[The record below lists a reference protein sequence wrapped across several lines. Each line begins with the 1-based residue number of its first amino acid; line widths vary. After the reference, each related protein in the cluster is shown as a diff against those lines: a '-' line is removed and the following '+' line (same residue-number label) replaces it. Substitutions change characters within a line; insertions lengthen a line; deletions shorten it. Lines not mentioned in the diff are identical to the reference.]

1 MADQTSGSQGG
12 SSGGSGLQP
21 NVASLLCYLCGWL
34 TGLIFLLIEK
44 DNKDVK
50 FHAWNAIAIDV
61 AFLAV
66 YIGLTILGV
75 IFAYIAAPLAMITGL
90 LNLVVWLGYI
100 GLKIFLMVKAYN
112 NQKIKLPVIGDFVEK
127 QAAK

>member
-1 MADQTSGSQGG
+1 MADQTSGSQ

-44 DNKDVK
+44 DNRDVK
-50 FHAWNAIAIDV
+50 YHAWNAIAIDV
-61 AFLAV
+61 VTIAV
-66 YIGLTILGV
+66 YIGLIILGA
-75 IFAYIAAPLAMITGL
+75 ILGAIAAPLAIITGI
-90 LNLVVWLGYI
+90 LNMIVWLGYI
-100 GLKIFLMVKAYN
+100 VLKIILMVKAYQG
-112 NQKIKLPVIGDFVEK
+112 QKIKLPVIGDFVEK

>member
-1 MADQTSGSQGG
+1 MADQTSGSQG

-21 NVASLLCYLCGWL
+21 NVASLLCYLCGWV

-61 AFLAV
+61 VFLA
-66 YIGLTILGV
+66 I
-75 IFAYIAAPLAMITGL
+75 YIALAIVATIAGMISFGL
-90 LNLVVWLGYI
+90 AKIVWFLTTLVWLGY
-100 GLKIFLMVKAYN
+100 LAVKIVMMVKAY
-112 NQKIKLPVIGDFVEK
+112 QGSKMKLPVIGDFVEK